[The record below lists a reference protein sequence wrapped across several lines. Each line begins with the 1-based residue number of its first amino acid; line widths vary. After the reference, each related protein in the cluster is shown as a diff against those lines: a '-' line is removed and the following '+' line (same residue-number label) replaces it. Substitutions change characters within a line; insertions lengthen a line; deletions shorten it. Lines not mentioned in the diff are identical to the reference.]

1 MGGKS
6 LHVGL
11 PLNGSAV
18 IYLSAQTLSSL
29 LRGQLD
35 AASARSSGQL
45 ALEGGSSADRE
56 SAIDNPNA
64 ITNVFAAIEKSL
76 TNLFRLKD

>member
-1 MGGKS
+1 MTGVGGGQWTIAGGGKS

-56 SAIDNPNA
+56 SAIEMLSRVLQTA
-64 ITNVFAAIEKSL
+64 
-76 TNLFRLKD
+76 